1 MASSFTF
8 VVMVLIISII
18 GLIFTSVTI
27 YYTVQLRNG
36 VVLTS
41 GQQNALLFLNVFL
54 LILLIIIMIWSIFA
68 MMYAGKSATPSTP
81 GGVPP
86 GGMPPGGVP
95 PGGLP
100 PGAIP
105 YQAGVP
111 PGALPPGALP
121 PGGVPYQAG
130 VPPGAMPP
138 GAPYQQI
145 PLQCQQYASRGS
157 SIPGVPNN
165 IPQPAVNSNQ
175 QVGLYQAGNAN
186 V

>member
-111 PGALPPGALP
+111 PGALPPG
-121 PGGVPYQAG
+121 GVPYQAG

-145 PLQCQQYASRGS
+145 PLQYQQYASRGS